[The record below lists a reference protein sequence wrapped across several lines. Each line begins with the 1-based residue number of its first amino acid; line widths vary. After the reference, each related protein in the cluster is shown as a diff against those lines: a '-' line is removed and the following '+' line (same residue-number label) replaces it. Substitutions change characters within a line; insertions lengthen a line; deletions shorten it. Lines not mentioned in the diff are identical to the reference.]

1 MSAATASPAVFE
13 AVASRPIAAR
23 VVRDGGG
30 RTRRRRA
37 TGVGGGRAARF
48 AAFVLGTVW
57 LVIVLLPIYYM
68 VLASFRT
75 QGQYLSGNPWLPTGG
90 LSLSSYGTVFSATG
104 LGIDFRN
111 SAILT
116 LATIIIV
123 VLCSLG
129 AAYRIVRRASHFAA
143 VSFRLILFGLAVPIQ
158 AIIIPIF
165 IIVVKMH
172 LYDTLIAVILAA
184 SASLIAVAV
193 LLMVN
198 YVRAIP
204 RELFDAMTVD
214 GAGEWT
220 VFARLVWPMARPVLA
235 VVSIFAGLGAW
246 NNFLLPLILTQSN
259 ANSVLPVG
267 LYKVA
272 STSQYGIDVP
282 VVMAAVLLSVLPL
295 VLLYFG
301 LRRQF
306 VQGLGGFA
314 IR

>member
-1 MSAATASPAVFE
+1 VSSTGLAPATLEAASQVPATAHVLWHRRQ
-13 AVASRPIAAR
+13 SRAGS
-23 VVRDGGG
+23 VRAP
-30 RTRRRRA
+30 RL
-37 TGVGGGRAARF
+37 ARF
-48 AAFVLGTVW
+48 AAFLLGTVW
-57 LVIVLLPIYYM
+57 LVIVLVPIYYM

-75 QGQYLSGNPWLPTGG
+75 QGQYLTGDPWLPTGG
-90 LSLSSYGTVFSATG
+90 LSLSSYRTVLSATG
-104 LGIDFRN
+104 IGVDFRN

-116 LATIIIV
+116 LASIVIV
-123 VLCSLG
+123 VVFSLG
-129 AAYRIVRRASHFAA
+129 AAYRIVRRGSRFAA
-143 VSFRLILFGLAVPIQ
+143 VSFRIILFGLAVPIQ

-165 IIVVKMH
+165 IIVVKIH

-184 SASLIAVAV
+184 SASLVAVAV

-204 RELFDAMTVD
+204 LELFDAMTVD

-220 VFARLVWPMARPVLA
+220 LFIRLVWPMARPVLA

-246 NNFLLPLILTQSN
+246 NNFLLPLILTQSASTN
-259 ANSVLPVG
+259 VLPIG
-267 LYKVA
+267 LYLVA
-272 STSQYGIDVP
+272 SNSQYGIDVP

-295 VLLYFG
+295 VVLYFG

-306 VQGLGGFA
+306 VQGLGGIA

>member
-1 MSAATASPAVFE
+1 VSSANTASATLQTPAVRAVRAGRAGRRPGAVGAS
-13 AVASRPIAAR
+13 AVA
-23 VVRDGGG
+23 
-30 RTRRRRA
+30 RT
-37 TGVGGGRAARF
+37 
-48 AAFVLGTVW
+48 AAFVLGTLW
-57 LVIVLLPIYYM
+57 LLIVLVPIYYM

-75 QGQYLSGNPWLPTGG
+75 QGQYLTGNPWLPVGG
-90 LSLSSYGTVFSATG
+90 LSLSSYGTVFSAVG
-104 LGIDFRN
+104 LGTDFRN
-111 SAILT
+111 SAVVT
-116 LATIIIV
+116 LATILVV
-123 VLCSLG
+123 VLLSLG
-129 AAYRIVRRASHFAA
+129 AAYRIVRRGSRFAA

-172 LYDTLIAVILAA
+172 IYDSLLAVVLAA

-198 YVRAIP
+198 YLRAIP
-204 RELFDAMTVD
+204 RELFDAMSVD

-220 VFARLVWPMARPVLA
+220 TFLRLVWPMARPVLG

-259 ANSVLPVG
+259 ANTVLPIG
-267 LYKVA
+267 LYRVA
-272 STSQYGIDVP
+272 STSEYGIDVP
-282 VVMAAVLLSVLPL
+282 VVMGAVLVSVLPL
-295 VLLYFG
+295 VLLYMG

-306 VQGLGGFA
+306 VKGLGGLA

>member
-1 MSAATASPAVFE
+1 MSSTSLTPPAPE
-13 AVASRPIAAR
+13 AVASRPAAAR
-23 VVRDGGG
+23 VARAHGG
-30 RTRRRRA
+30 RT
-37 TGVGGGRAARF
+37 GRAGAPGASRVARLI
-48 AAFVLGTVW
+48 AFVLGTVW

-68 VLASFRT
+68 ALASFRT
-75 QGQYLSGNPWLPTGG
+75 QGQYLTGNPWLPVGG
-90 LSLSSYGTVFSATG
+90 LSLSSYSTVFSATG
-104 LGIDFRN
+104 LGTDFRN
-111 SAILT
+111 SAVLT
-116 LATIIIV
+116 LASIVIV
-123 VLCSLG
+123 VLFSLG
-129 AAYRIVRRASHFAA
+129 AAYRIVRRGSRFAA
-143 VSFRLILFGLAVPIQ
+143 VSFRVILFGLAVPVQ

-282 VVMAAVLLSVLPL
+282 VVMAAVMLSVLPL

-306 VQGLGGFA
+306 VQGLGGLA

>member
-1 MSAATASPAVFE
+1 MSATGLAPAAPENVTIE
-13 AVASRPIAAR
+13 PTSAR
-23 VVRDGGG
+23 IE
-30 RTRRRRA
+30 RRRQKSLAGAVRA
-37 TGVGGGRAARF
+37 PRLARF
-48 AAFVLGTVW
+48 LAFLLGTVW
-57 LVIVLLPIYYM
+57 LVIVLVPIYYM

-75 QGQYLSGNPWLPTGG
+75 QGEYLTGNPWLPTGG
-90 LSLSSYGTVFSATG
+90 LSLSSYSTVLSATG
-104 LGIDFRN
+104 IAVDFRN

-116 LATIIIV
+116 LAAIVIV
-123 VLCSLG
+123 VLFSLG
-129 AAYRIVRRASHFAA
+129 AAYRIVRRGSRFAA

-204 RELFDAMTVD
+204 VELFDAMTVD

-220 VFARLVWPMARPVLA
+220 VFIRLVWPMARPVLA

-246 NNFLLPLILTQSN
+246 NNFLLPLILTQSASTN
-259 ANSVLPVG
+259 VLPIG
-267 LYKVA
+267 LYLVA
-272 STSQYGIDVP
+272 STSQYGVDVP

-295 VLLYFG
+295 VVLYFG

-306 VQGLGGFA
+306 VQGLGGLA

>member
-1 MSAATASPAVFE
+1 VSSTGLTPPAPE
-13 AVASRPIAAR
+13 AVASRPAAAR
-23 VVRDGGG
+23 VARAHGG
-30 RTRRRRA
+30 RT
-37 TGVGGGRAARF
+37 GRAGAPGASRVARLI
-48 AAFVLGTVW
+48 AFVLGTVW

-68 VLASFRT
+68 ALASFRT
-75 QGQYLSGNPWLPTGG
+75 QGQYLTGNPWLPVGG
-90 LSLSSYGTVFSATG
+90 LSLSSYSTVFSATG
-104 LGIDFRN
+104 LGTDFRN
-111 SAILT
+111 SAVLT
-116 LATIIIV
+116 LASIVIV
-123 VLCSLG
+123 VLFSLG
-129 AAYRIVRRASHFAA
+129 AAYRIVRRGSRFAA
-143 VSFRLILFGLAVPIQ
+143 VSFRVILFGLAVPVQ

-220 VFARLVWPMARPVLA
+220 LFTRLVWPMARPVLA

-246 NNFLLPLILTQSN
+246 NNFLIPLILTQSN
-259 ANSVLPVG
+259 SNSVLPVG
-267 LYKVA
+267 LYEVA

-282 VVMAAVLLSVLPL
+282 VVMAAVMLSVLPL

-306 VQGLGGFA
+306 VQGLGGLA